1 MSSELIY
8 EKKYPNPWEDSDF
21 FTAPD
26 EEVPLHGIPQ
36 EPAKFLPRELIEN
49 TVQVLMPERME
60 NLPKFLDT
68 AKEIGDQYEIDTT
81 IMESDNRITV
91 SYTLQMDVPY
101 VNLKQILM
109 SADELSVQSQNDKI
123 LLTLAYYT
131 CATYFRGRKI
141 APPDAP

>member
-1 MSSELIY
+1 
-8 EKKYPNPWEDSDF
+8 
-21 FTAPD
+21 
-26 EEVPLHGIPQ
+26 
-36 EPAKFLPRELIEN
+36 
-49 TVQVLMPERME
+49 ME

-68 AKEIGDQYEIDTT
+68 AKEIGDQYEVDTT
-81 IMESDNRITV
+81 IMENDNRITV

-131 CATYFRGRKI
+131 CI
-141 APPDAP
+141 N